1 MPDADLDALLV
12 ACSRT
17 FAIAIPELPEP
28 IRQEVTVA
36 YLLCRALDTVE
47 DPQLTD
53 SLTMSKNFHMKIVKV
68 TSKGQVTIPSEARA
82 SLGIDEGT
90 YLEVSEEGEEIR
102 LRKVVPVRPLSGDD
116 PIWSLIGAGES
127 GLDDVAREHDQHLA
141 KGEIAR
147 WRESS

>member
-1 MPDADLDALLV
+1 
-12 ACSRT
+12 
-17 FAIAIPELPEP
+17 
-28 IRQEVTVA
+28 
-36 YLLCRALDTVE
+36 
-47 DPQLTD
+47 
-53 SLTMSKNFHMKIVKV
+53 MSKNFHMKIVKV
-68 TSKGQVTIPSEARA
+68 TSKGQVTIPSAARA

-102 LRKVVPVRPLSGDD
+102 LRKVVPARPLSGDD

-141 KGEIAR
+141 QGEIAR